1 MKEMRPAYTAEQI
14 RDAEQVAEILARPAP
29 DQREILAMLG
39 NAFIEGLV
47 TGSNLKSQM
56 EKATAVN

>member
-1 MKEMRPAYTAEQI
+1 
-14 RDAEQVAEILARPAP
+14 
-29 DQREILAMLG
+29 MLG

-47 TGSNLKSQM
+47 AGSNLKSQM